1 MNQKIINYI
10 KITLP
15 ISIGLI
21 LVVYSFSK
29 ISIDEI
35 LYYLKNSNYYWILIG
50 IFFGSLSHISRS
62 YRWNYL
68 LSPLGY
74 KITFLNSFFAV
85 FSAYLINYTIPRAG
99 DVARATIISKYEN
112 IPFDK
117 TLGTIIAERIA
128 DLICAFTIICIT
140 IILKKDFI
148 LNLILVKLNSMSV
161 TSLILVLIASISFFF
176 ILKYIFPSLLNRI
189 RLFFSG
195 LSQGVLAITKMKH
208 RWKFIFHTI
217 FIWVMYVLM
226 FYVTTLSMQEFH
238 DISFAPILIGFILG
252 MFSIGAT
259 NGGIGTYPEAIVI
272 AFSLFSIAE
281 DPSRA
286 FGWIMWSSQTLMIIV
301 FGGISLL
308 LLPIYNKHRN
318 KTNK

>member
-1 MNQKIINYI
+1 MNKKVINYI
-10 KITLP
+10 KIILP
-15 ISIGLI
+15 ILLGLS
-21 LVVYSFSK
+21 LVFYSFSK
-29 ISIDEI
+29 ISINQI
-35 LYYLKNSNYYWILIG
+35 LFYLEKSNYYWIILG

-68 LSPLGY
+68 LNPLGY
-74 KITFLNSFFAV
+74 NISFLNSFFAV
-85 FSAYLINYTIPRAG
+85 FSAYLINFTIPRAG

-128 DLICAFTIICIT
+128 DLICAFIIICVAIT
-140 IILKKDFI
+140 LKKDFI
-148 LNLILVKLNSMSV
+148 LNLISEKLNSMS
-161 TSLILVLIASISFFF
+161 LIKINIFFKG
-176 ILKYIFPSLLNRI
+176 I
-189 RLFFSG
+189 
-195 LSQGVLAITKMKH
+195 SQGVLTITRMKN
-208 RWKFIFHTI
+208 RWGFVFHTI
-217 FIWVMYVLM
+217 FIWIMYVLM
-226 FYVTTLSMQEFH
+226 FYVTILSMEEFN

-259 NGGIGTYPEAIVI
+259 NGGIGTYPEAIVL
-272 AFSLFSIAE
+272 AFSLFSISE

-286 FGWIMWSSQTLMIIV
+286 FGWIMWSSQTLMIII

-318 KTNK
+318 KTK

>member
-1 MNQKIINYI
+1 MNKKVINYI
-10 KITLP
+10 KIILP
-15 ISIGLI
+15 ILLGLS
-21 LVVYSFSK
+21 LVFYSFSK
-29 ISIDEI
+29 ISINQI
-35 LYYLKNSNYYWILIG
+35 LFYLEKSNYYWIILG

-68 LSPLGY
+68 LNPLGY
-74 KITFLNSFFAV
+74 NISFLNSFFAV
-85 FSAYLINYTIPRAG
+85 FSAYLINFTIPRAG

-128 DLICAFTIICIT
+128 DLICAFIIICVAIT
-140 IILKKDFI
+140 LKKDFI
-148 LNLILVKLNSMSV
+148 LNLISEKLNSMSI
-161 TSLILVLIASISFFF
+161 TTLVLILISALSFFF
-176 ILKYIFPSLLNRI
+176 ILKYIFP
-189 RLFFSG
+189 LFLIKINIFFKG
-195 LSQGVLAITKMKH
+195 ISQGVLTITRMKN
-208 RWKFIFHTI
+208 RWGFVFHTI
-217 FIWVMYVLM
+217 FIWIMYVLM
-226 FYVTTLSMQEFH
+226 FYVTILSMEEFN

-259 NGGIGTYPEAIVI
+259 NGGIGTYPEAIVL
-272 AFSLFSIAE
+272 AFSLFSISE

-286 FGWIMWSSQTLMIIV
+286 FGWIMWSSQTLMIII

-318 KTNK
+318 KTK